1 MNPSKVYLYS
11 GINTDSKSKGVPAS
25 FPDGTGVSTEHSVDE
40 AILHPSLY
48 EARVTK
54 TQWEK
59 AALQFSNKMS
69 SGAHIHVMR
78 KVRPGM
84 MEYQMEADFMHYC
97 YYNGGMRHQSYT
109 SICGC
114 GPNAAVLHYGHAGA
128 PNNRK
133 IKKGDMILTDQGLEY
148 YCYASDIT
156 CSYPVDGQFTP
167 EQRGIYEAVLDA
179 TVRVI
184 KSLKPGVSWVAMH
197 DLAHRTVAEHLLKL
211 GYLCGDLDD
220 ICKAQVPDLF
230 MPHGLG
236 HLMGVDTHDVG
247 GIPVGVQKY
256 KTLRMNR
263 DLVKDM
269 CLTVEPG
276 CYFIPALLDK
286 AFEDEA
292 KAKHL
297 NQDKLRAMY
306 NFGGVRIEDDLFIT
320 EHGCR
325 LITNVPRTVK
335 EIEAVMSGMD
345 FPIPDSDYPI
355 PREP

>member
-1 MNPSKVYLYS
+1 V
-11 GINTDSKSKGVPAS
+11 NTDSKAKGVPAS
-25 FPDGTGVSTEHSVDE
+25 FEGIDAYTLDDVL
-40 AILHPSLY
+40 LHPAIY

-54 TQWEK
+54 TEWEK
-59 AALQFSNKMS
+59 KALLFANKMS
-69 SGAHIHVMR
+69 SAAHIHVMR

-84 MEYQMEADFMHYC
+84 MEYQMEADFIHYC
-97 YYNGGMRHQSYT
+97 YYNGGMRHQAYT

-114 GPNAAVLHYGHAGA
+114 GPNGAVLHYGHAAA

-156 CSYPVDGQFTP
+156 CSYPVDGQFTDT
-167 EQRGIYEAVLDA
+167 QRGIYEAVLDA
-179 TVRVI
+179 TFRVFKAI
-184 KSLKPGVSWVAMH
+184 QPGVSWVDMH
-197 DLAHRTVAEHLLKL
+197 DLAHRTIAEHLLRL
-211 GYLCGDLDD
+211 GYLHGDLDD

-247 GIPVGVQKY
+247 GIPVGVEKY

-263 DLVKDM
+263 KLLQHM

-276 CYFIPALLDK
+276 CYFIPALLET
-286 AFEDEA
+286 AFKDEN

-297 NQDKLRAMY
+297 NEAKLRGMY
-306 NFGGVRIEDDLFIT
+306 TFGGVRIEDDLFVT
-320 EHGCR
+320 HDGMR
-325 LITNVPRTVK
+325 LMTNVPRTVK

-345 FPIPDSDYPI
+345 FPISDSDYPI
-355 PREP
+355 LRQP